1 MQSSVG
7 LASLSTIE
15 LLSYCKLRSCI
26 TLKISFGQ
34 NFLENISYETPSEK
48 MAQSSTLAPRVHLFT
63 RASVLTPRP
72 IHTRKQRQ
80 VQNKLP
86 LLQPRRHI
94 SAYGYTQS
102 KALVYSKY
110 GEPQDVLQ
118 LHGHSISPPSGSQA
132 VVRFLNC
139 PINPADINQI
149 QGVYP
154 SKPEMTTALG
164 TSEPA
169 AVAGNEGVA
178 EVISTGAEVKNLQK
192 GDWVIMKSTGMGTW
206 CTHKALD
213 ESQLLKIDDKEGLTP
228 LQVGT
233 VSVNPCTA
241 YRMLLDFG
249 KWDFRGEEWF
259 IQNGAN
265 SGVGRA
271 AIQLGKEWGF
281 KSINVIRGREDKAE
295 EEKLKQELYDIGAT
309 QVITEEQ
316 LLSRDIKDQIKE
328 WTRGGRE
335 PVKVGLNCVG
345 GKPGTALA
353 KFLSS
358 EAAMITY
365 GAMSKRPLEL
375 PASLLIFK
383 NINFTGFWVSKW
395 SDRHPDQKKQTVDD
409 ILRLTRLGRF
419 KDIPVDECRW
429 DRDTKADTLTA
440 AVSGTLGGFR
450 AGKGVFVF
458 GET

>member
-1 MQSSVG
+1 MS
-7 LASLSTIE
+7 
-15 LLSYCKLRSCI
+15 
-26 TLKISFGQ
+26 ISAR
-34 NFLENISYETPSEK
+34 I
-48 MAQSSTLAPRVHLFT
+48 APRAHLFT
-63 RASVLTPRP
+63 RASVLTAAPRTQASKA
-72 IHTRKQRQ
+72 HAVTQRR
-80 VQNKLP
+80 N
-86 LLQPRRHI
+86 I
-94 SAYGYTQS
+94 TAYGYTQA
-102 KALVYSKY
+102 KALVFSKF

-118 LHGHSISPPSGSQA
+118 LHGHSISPPSGTQV
-132 VVRFLNC
+132 VVRFLTS

-154 SKPEMTTALG
+154 SKPEMNTLLG
-164 TSEPA
+164 TQEPS

-178 EVISTGAEVKNLQK
+178 EVVNVGSSVKSVGV
-192 GDWVIMKSTGMGTW
+192 GDWVIMKQTALGTW

-213 ESQLLKIDDKEGLTP
+213 ESQLLKIDDKSGLSP

-241 YRMLLDFG
+241 YRMLLDYG
-249 KWDFRGEEWF
+249 KWGFRGDEWF

-271 AIQLGKEWGF
+271 AVQLGREWGL
-281 KSINVIRGREDKAE
+281 KSINVIRGRDDKSE
-295 EEKLKQELYDIGAT
+295 EEKLKKELYDLGAT
-309 QVITEEQ
+309 HVVTEEE
-316 LLSRDIKDQIKE
+316 LMAREMRDKVKE
-328 WTRGGRE
+328 WTAGGRE
-335 PVKVGLNCVG
+335 QIKVGLNCVG

-358 EAAMITY
+358 EASMLTY
-365 GAMSKRPLEL
+365 GAMSKKPLEL

-395 SDRHPDQKKQTVDD
+395 SDRNPDQKKQTVEDV
-409 ILRLTRLGRF
+409 LRLTRAGKF
-419 KDIPVDECRW
+419 KDIPVQECKW
-429 DRDTKADTLTA
+429 DRDTSLDTLRS
-440 AVSGTLGGFR
+440 AVAGTLGGFR

>member
-1 MQSSVG
+1 
-7 LASLSTIE
+7 
-15 LLSYCKLRSCI
+15 
-26 TLKISFGQ
+26 
-34 NFLENISYETPSEK
+34 
-48 MAQSSTLAPRVHLFT
+48 MAQPACLAPRAHLFT
-63 RASVLTPRP
+63 RAACLLTKPRP
-72 IHTRKQRQ
+72 R
-80 VQNKLP
+80 VS
-86 LLQPRRHI
+86 LQHEVISSLRPVETRRHI

-118 LHGHSISPPSGSQA
+118 LHSHSISAPTSTQV
-132 VVRFLNC
+132 VVRFLTC

-154 SKPEMTTALG
+154 SKPEMNTLLG
-164 TSEPA
+164 TSDPA

-178 EVISTGAEVKNLQK
+178 EVISTGSGVKSVQK
-192 GDWVIMKSTGMGTW
+192 GDWVIMKSTGQGTW

-213 ESQLLKIDDKEGLTP
+213 ESQLLKIDDKEGLSP

-241 YRMLLDFG
+241 YRMLLDYG
-249 KWDFRGEEWF
+249 KWDFRGDEWF

-271 AIQLGKEWGF
+271 AIQLGREWGI
-281 KSINVIRGREDKAE
+281 KSINVIRGRDDKTEEDK
-295 EEKLKQELYDIGAT
+295 LKKELYDLGAT
-309 QVITEEQ
+309 QVITEEE
-316 LLSRDIKDQIKE
+316 LMGREIRDKIKE

-335 PVKVGLNCVG
+335 QIKVGLNCVG

-358 EAAMITY
+358 EASMVTY
-365 GAMSKRPLEL
+365 GAMSKKPLEL

-383 NINFTGFWVSKW
+383 NLNFTGFWVSKW
-395 SDRHPDQKKQTVDD
+395 SDKHPDQKKQTVDD
-409 ILRLTRLGRF
+409 VLRMTRQGNF
-419 KDIPVDECRW
+419 KDIPVQECKW
-429 DRDTKADTLTA
+429 DRDTTVDTLRS
-440 AVSGTLGGFR
+440 AVQGTLGGFR